1 VPDSVESRRSRR
13 PRPPPVARSPLT
25 RAIAAHMGSRDVARV
40 IYGAIIG
47 LALVV
52 ALQRHPPTAGQ
63 TAAAILATA
72 LAIGL
77 AEVYSEFVG
86 TEARNRR
93 HVRRAELRELAVD
106 ALAVAAGAGLPAVF
120 FILAALDV
128 LELDLAF
135 TLAKWT
141 GLGLICVYGFLA
153 ARLAG
158 FRVAGAILH
167 ALAVGA
173 IGGVLI
179 ALKALLH

>member
-1 VPDSVESRRSRR
+1 VPDAVESHTR
-13 PRPPPVARSPLT
+13 AAAASPL
-25 RAIAAHMGSRDVARV
+25 RDVIGAHLRSRDVARV

-52 ALQRHPPTAGQ
+52 ALQQHPPTAGQ
-63 TAAAILATA
+63 TAAAILGTA
-72 LAIGL
+72 LAVGL

-86 TEARNRR
+86 TEARRR
-93 HVRRAELRELAVD
+93 RQVSRVELRKLAGD
-106 ALAVAAGAGLPAVF
+106 ALAVVAGAGFPALF
-120 FILAALDV
+120 FILAATDV
-128 LELDLAF
+128 LELGQAF

-158 FRVAGAILH
+158 YRLGGAILH
-167 ALAVGA
+167 AAAVGA

-179 ALKALLH
+179 AVKALLH